1 MSGLTLAEAIERY
14 ENSGGFA
21 DSTPD
26 EAIEPLLVIAQSRMD
41 LEAENALLHEMLT
54 TSVISNTDLAAEV
67 ERLRA
72 ENNGLRI
79 DLDLANCSRRDAL
92 KTLELFRGYDGD
104 DDLWA
109 AMKQERDEAVEKVSN
124 ILTTIP
130 PEYRTAESTDT
141 PSEQLAKAVGRL
153 VERIGRLEKACD
165 IFEKNSANA
174 VEMYELLRMCHWNA
188 KDPAYLRSTEIL
200 GKLEAMFEPKAPRDS
215 TEHQRGLYQKYN
227 VTRTDGSS
235 NPGRKHYGCEY
246 FVLDIT
252 HDRHAV
258 PALAAYAASC
268 EGEWPQLASDLRKKL
283 ALGGTLDQPL
293 PKPPLAMGGTN
304 TPQPQGTTHA
314 ENH

>member
-1 MSGLTLAEAIERY
+1 MLKCIFCPHVAATLDELRAHSAEC
-14 ENSGGFA
+14 
-21 DSTPD
+21 
-26 EAIEPLLVIAQSRMD
+26 
-41 LEAENALLHEMLT
+41 AEHP
-54 TSVISNTDLAAEV
+54 LAAEV
-67 ERLRA
+67 ERLKSRCDMLESARLDAESRETDARSEARIKESTAKMMDGIAKERA
-72 ENNGLRI
+72 AVI
-79 DLDLANCSRRDAL
+79 DS
-92 KTLELFRGYDGD
+92 
-104 DDLWA
+104 
-109 AMKQERDEAVEKVSN
+109 

-293 PKPPLAMGGTN
+293 PKPPLAMGGAN